1 MADLLAACSL
11 LLTVFTILYSLWYP
25 EILDASKRNVDLHA
39 ANRADDYK
47 ECRTVFLWKALP
59 LAVGSIGLF
68 LLNLPVAYDI
78 LSYAIWQ
85 ISVTPRAAYDAV
97 QATFVAVAATLGF
110 LATHTL
116 VAAIALGKHVSKLN
130 PKRGD
135 Y

>member
-11 LLTVFTILYSLWYP
+11 LLTVFTILYSLWYA
-25 EILDASKRNVDLHA
+25 EILDASKRNIDLHA
-39 ANRADDYK
+39 ANRVDDYN
-47 ECRTVFLWKALP
+47 ECRRVFLSKTLP
-59 LAVGSIGLF
+59 LAVGSITLF

-78 LSYAIWQ
+78 LSYAVRQ
-85 ISVTPRAAYDAV
+85 ITETPRARYDAV
-97 QATFVAVAATLGF
+97 QATFVAVAATLGL

-116 VAAIALGKHVSKLN
+116 VAAIGLGKHVRKLN